1 LGNEKPLRWPSTQS
15 LIIQAKLPID
25 NILGCRAALIQTT
38 LVYSDKHKRLK
49 VLVPI
54 REYMQ
59 KIQPPGNHLVQP
71 LLKHF
76 QGLLEVYIEYHG
88 TQSSAGTVARI
99 SSNYSNILN
108 LLQHQLLPGHPDL
121 VNSIYFTCHLNQ
133 CSRLMGHGT
142 IPLIGQIHNIL
153 PSPCDHHL
161 EAYFT
166 TELFY
171 SQQYVSISNPD
182 VLVSNTLEHFKW
194 FDDPDLRCMYIY

>member
-1 LGNEKPLRWPSTQS
+1 
-15 LIIQAKLPID
+15 
-25 NILGCRAALIQTT
+25 
-38 LVYSDKHKRLK
+38 
-49 VLVPI
+49 VPI
-54 REYMQ
+54 REYVQ
-59 KIQPPGNHLVQP
+59 KINPPGDQLIQP

-171 SQQYVSISNPD
+171 SQRYVSISNPD